1 MGKPCRLKESAWTET
16 GSDPIMPGPRQ
27 VGDWIADR
35 FEIFEVHQGGMGVV
49 YAVKDRLGTVERP
62 IIALKTLYDEL
73 FLDRERGARFS
84 SECHLWVH
92 LGNHANVV
100 QAYAVE
106 EIEGRPH
113 ILLELI
119 TGGDLRRQI
128 GTPELDLPRALR
140 HGVEFC
146 LGMEHAIRQGLRCHR
161 DIKPANLLLTRA
173 GALKITDFGLAAIRD
188 EIIGAGPDRADEP
201 IPLVELS
208 EEQLIV
214 WDDPHDQD
222 GQTPPRVLPRRGPP
236 PRWIEPAGTT
246 SEPTGPPAVPP
257 PPRPVPAETHLESTI
272 DHIPFLRM
280 GTPDTTVSR
289 LTRTGVMVGTLPYMA
304 PEQFHDAKSA
314 DVRADIYSFGIV
326 LFQMLTGGLPFRGN
340 TVAKLERQHC
350 RTDPPSIVPAI
361 PRRFAREAGRID
373 EIVQRCL
380 AKDPTHRYATIP
392 ELRRALTESLRRIDR
407 RFDPRR

>member
-1 MGKPCRLKESAWTET
+1 
-16 GSDPIMPGPRQ
+16 MPGPRQ

-49 YAVKDRLGTVERP
+49 YAVKDRMGTPERP
-62 IIALKTLYDEL
+62 IIALKTLHDEL
-73 FLDRERGARFS
+73 FLDRERSARFS

-128 GTPELDLPRALR
+128 GTPGLDLPRALR
-140 HGVEFC
+140 HGIEFC

-161 DIKPANLLLTRA
+161 DIKPANLLLTRT

-188 EIIGAGPDRADEP
+188 EIIGTGHDRADEP
-201 IPLVELS
+201 IALEESS
-208 EEQLIV
+208 EEQLII
-214 WDDPHDQD
+214 WDDPRDQD
-222 GQTPPRVLPRRGPP
+222 GQSPPRVVPRRGPP
-236 PRWIEPAGTT
+236 IDAVEPIV
-246 SEPTGPPAVPP
+246 PPAVPP
-257 PPRPVPAETHLESTI
+257 PARPVLDETHLESTI
-272 DHIPFLRM
+272 DYIPFLRM

-314 DVRADIYSFGIV
+314 DLRADVYSFGIV

-373 EIVQRCL
+373 EIVHRCL
-380 AKDPTHRYATIP
+380 AKDPADRYATIP
-392 ELRRALTESLRRIDR
+392 ELRRALTQSLCRIDR
-407 RFDPRR
+407 RFDPRN

>member
-1 MGKPCRLKESAWTET
+1 
-16 GSDPIMPGPRQ
+16 MPGPRQ
-27 VGDWIADR
+27 VGDLLAER

-49 YAVKDRLGTVERP
+49 YAVRDRLGAVERP
-62 IIALKTLYDEL
+62 RIALKTLYDEL

-128 GTPELDLPRALR
+128 GTPGLDLPRALR

-161 DIKPANLLLTRA
+161 DIKPANLLLTR
-173 GALKITDFGLAAIRD
+173 GGSLKITDFGLAAIRD
-188 EIIGAGPDRADEP
+188 EIIGTGPDRPDDP
-201 IPLVELS
+201 IPLVES
-208 EEQLIV
+208 SGEQTII
-214 WDDPHDQD
+214 WDDPADQD
-222 GQTPPRVLPRRGPP
+222 GQSPPRVLPGRG
-236 PRWIEPAGTT
+236 
-246 SEPTGPPAVPP
+246 VPP
-257 PPRPVPAETHLESTI
+257 GRIGPDGQSDAPSPAPNPAPNPAPRPVPEETHLQSTI
-272 DHIPFLRM
+272 DHVPAHRM
-280 GTPDTTVSR
+280 GPPDTTVSR

-304 PEQFHDAKSA
+304 PEQFHDARSV
-314 DVRADIYSFGIV
+314 DVRADVYSFGIV

-350 RTDPPSIVPAI
+350 RAAPPSVVPAI
-361 PRRFAREAGRID
+361 QRRYAREAGRVD
-373 EIVQRCL
+373 EIVRRCL
-380 AKDPTHRYATIP
+380 AKDPADRFATIP
-392 ELRRALTESLRRIDR
+392 ELRRALTESLRRVDHHY
-407 RFDPRR
+407 DPRG

>member
-1 MGKPCRLKESAWTET
+1 
-16 GSDPIMPGPRQ
+16 MPGPRQ

-49 YAVKDRLGTVERP
+49 YAVNDHLGTVDRS
-62 IIALKTLYDEL
+62 IIALKTLHDEL

-84 SECHLWVH
+84 SECHLWAH

-128 GTPELDLPRALR
+128 GTPGLDLPRALR
-140 HGVEFC
+140 HGIEFC

-161 DIKPANLLLTRA
+161 DIKPGNLLLTGA

-188 EIIGAGPDRADEP
+188 EIIGSGPDRDDEP
-201 IPLVELS
+201 ILLDESL
-208 EEQLIV
+208 EEQRIV
-214 WDDPHDQD
+214 WDDPRDQD
-222 GQTPPRVLPRRGPP
+222 GQSPPRVLPRRGSPP
-236 PRWIEPAGTT
+236 DGIGPAGTT
-246 SEPTGPPAVPP
+246 REPTSVPT
-257 PPRPVPAETHLESTI
+257 PPRPYPVDTHLESTI
-272 DHIPFLRM
+272 EHVPLHWM
-280 GTPDTTVSR
+280 GTRDTSVSR

-314 DVRADIYSFGIV
+314 DVRADVYSFGVV

-340 TVAKLERQHC
+340 SVAKLERQHC
-350 RTDPPSIVPAI
+350 RVDPPSIVPAI

-373 EIVQRCL
+373 EIVHCCL
-380 AKDPTHRYATIP
+380 AKDPAHRYATIP
-392 ELRRALTESLRRIDR
+392 ELRRALTDSLQRIDR